1 MLQNITHTQHLKDL
15 DTFWI
20 QFNINYFQLSQFN
33 TSNTN
38 LIFKIPQK
46 KVFQTKIVF
55 LYLYT
60 STRPLTSFSA
70 LTS

>member
-20 QFNINYFQLSQFN
+20 KFNIKSQFN

-38 LIFKIPQK
+38 LILKIPRSEK
-46 KVFQTKIVF
+46 
-55 LYLYT
+55 
-60 STRPLTSFSA
+60 SFPNKNCFS
-70 LTS
+70 LFTYQYKTFDLFFSSY